1 MVILD
6 TSRAACQL
14 EDPILDSITNT
25 MGEHSNRHLI
35 TSMTRPVAILK
46 CVLCI
51 G

>member
-6 TSRAACQL
+6 TSRAGCQL

-35 TSMTRPVAILK
+35 TSMMRSVK
-46 CVLCI
+46 CVLCS